1 MINQKLLVSGADYF
15 TDDYKINPYYTETKI
30 NREKAI
36 AEHARIVECFREAG
50 IEIIKVDPPKGC
62 QDGVYTANWAI
73 VKDGI
78 AVMARLPEARKGE
91 EAYAR
96 KKLEEQGIKTYLVPE
111 NYLYSGQGD
120 SLRCGK
126 YLFAGRGYRS
136 DPEAQTFVAD
146 KLGLELIQV
155 HANPQ
160 LNADGSIH
168 INPATNHADSFWYDL
183 DLAISII
190 DEHTIAYCP
199 GALDE
204 ESNKKLEAIQD
215 LDKIIVDYDECTKG
229 FACNL
234 VSTGKHVIMSA
245 NAPKLK
251 SALEAR
257 GLIWITPEI
266 TELLKG
272 GGYIRCISLWLS

>member
-91 EAYAR
+91 EVYAR

-257 GLIWITPEI
+257 GLTCITPEI

-272 GGYIRCISLWLS
+272 GGYIRCISLWLN